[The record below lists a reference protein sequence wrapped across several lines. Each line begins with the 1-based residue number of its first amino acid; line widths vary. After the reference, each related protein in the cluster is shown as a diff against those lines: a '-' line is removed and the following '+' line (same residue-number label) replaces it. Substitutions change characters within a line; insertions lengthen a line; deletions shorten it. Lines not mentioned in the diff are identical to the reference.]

1 MVDSIKRFFLAFFI
15 AVCIFPFV
23 KVGDAYAWLDGYSYR
38 KTITVQADNIDADL
52 TGFPLH
58 ISISADTDIGE
69 GMEDTTNY
77 YDIRFTDTSDN
88 VLPYEKERMVIS
100 SGSATGDY
108 WVKTNLDDTNG
119 ATIYVYYGKSGDA
132 DGSNATDVWDSDF
145 KGVWHLGEGDSTDA
159 DFYKDSTQNDNDG
172 TLSDSDGDVE
182 QVDGKAGKGLRFY
195 GDNDKINVGNDS
207 SLDLDDTFTLS
218 GWLYVDN
225 FDDTTYGFLIS
236 KDEYPNGGSYDLG
249 FANNKPYAAINSN
262 PTGAS
267 WGAYRVDD
275 VMALDS
281 WIHIAAVRDA
291 DDNLEIFLDGV
302 SDKTYTSVKSPATST
317 TDVTLGSRT
326 VSDME
331 LDGIMDELRIE
342 DGVRSDEWIKFVYA
356 NSGGVGDN
364 ELTWGSQ
371 SVHVTPTSNPT
382 TQPEISSVNSPV
394 CTDLTPVSVPDLFQ
408 IDTTNDSATLY
419 FTPII
424 EDNKYFISYSTSEN
438 AEEHGAEVILGTQGV
453 QSYTVNLLNP
463 NTTYYFKVRG
473 QNGCQ
478 PGQWSNIKFSTTS
491 SLVDTQT
498 SQVTPVIQ
506 NIIERE
512 IEVFEKNTTPKESN
526 ICEYEVKAGDNLW
539 NIALENL
546 DEGQS
551 YTKIVELN
559 DLENTTLSVGQVLKM
574 PCSREDAELALE
586 EKNQEGVS
594 VEIAVKDDTGN
605 PIEGIEVELHSDPKY
620 SRTDENGIARFENVE
635 QGEHKIY
642 LTYEEYKGEEDLF
655 VDGQDKQIDVE
666 LVVQLNSR
674 FSSPAVAVVVATMG
688 MIIVILLAIIF
699 RKKTA

>member
-1 MVDSIKRFFLAFFI
+1 
-15 AVCIFPFV
+15 
-23 KVGDAYAWLDGYSYR
+23 
-38 KTITVQADNIDADL
+38 
-52 TGFPLH
+52 
-58 ISISADTDIGE
+58 
-69 GMEDTTNY
+69 
-77 YDIRFTDTSDN
+77 
-88 VLPYEKERMVIS
+88 
-100 SGSATGDY
+100 
-108 WVKTNLDDTNG
+108 
-119 ATIYVYYGKSGDA
+119 
-132 DGSNATDVWDSDF
+132 
-145 KGVWHLGEGDSTDA
+145 
-159 DFYKDSTQNDNDG
+159 
-172 TLSDSDGDVE
+172 
-182 QVDGKAGKGLRFY
+182 
-195 GDNDKINVGNDS
+195 
-207 SLDLDDTFTLS
+207 
-218 GWLYVDN
+218 
-225 FDDTTYGFLIS
+225 
-236 KDEYPNGGSYDLG
+236 
-249 FANNKPYAAINSN
+249 
-262 PTGAS
+262 
-267 WGAYRVDD
+267 
-275 VMALDS
+275 MALDT

-356 NSGGVGDN
+356 NSGGESDN
-364 ELTWGSQ
+364 ELSWGSQ
-371 SVHVTPTSNPT
+371 SVQATPTPNPT
-382 TQPEISSVNSPV
+382 TQPETSSVNSFV
-394 CTDLTPVSVPDLFQ
+394 CTDLAPVSVPDLFQ

-419 FTPII
+419 FTPTI

-491 SLVDTQT
+491 SVVDTQT
-498 SQVTPVIQ
+498 SQATPVFQ
-506 NIIERE
+506 NIVERE
-512 IEVFEKNTTPKESN
+512 IEVVEKNITPKESN
-526 ICEYEVKAGDNLW
+526 ICKYEVKAGDNLW

-574 PCSREDAELALE
+574 PCSRENAELALE

-594 VEIAVKDDTGN
+594 VEIAVKDDTGK

-642 LTYEEYKGEEDLF
+642 LAYEEYKGEEDLF

-666 LVVQLNSR
+666 LVVQLNSG

-688 MIIVILLAIIF
+688 TIIVILLAIIF
-699 RKKTA
+699 RKKRHN